1 MDFMIIV
8 IMLMTLYLAFGI
20 GSNDETM
27 SSVVGSGTL
36 SLNRAVLWGG
46 FCPPINYQVGGVGFH
61 GNNNYRFWMALRAFS
76 RVG

>member
-36 SLNRAVLWGG
+36 SLNKAVLWGG
-46 FCPPINYQVGGVGFH
+46 LLACRGRTFCPRVRADRRGGAV
-61 GNNNYRFWMALRAFS
+61 LRS
-76 RVG
+76 QP